1 MEKSKDTKLQLGQYN
16 LQDILE
22 PLVKASGGSTAR
34 TQYLSVSRYVA
45 GQEVRP
51 SANRRRKDSDIS
63 LLSTT
68 LSNSRRDLFK
78 TAGIFEIY
86 FCILTIF

>member
-1 MEKSKDTKLQLGQYN
+1 MEKSKETKMQLGQYN

-34 TQYLSVSRYVA
+34 SQYLSVSRYVA

-63 LLSTT
+63 LLSTSI
-68 LSNSRRDLFK
+68 SNGRRELFK
-78 TAGIFEIY
+78 TAG
-86 FCILTIF
+86 TIISYKKKIIC